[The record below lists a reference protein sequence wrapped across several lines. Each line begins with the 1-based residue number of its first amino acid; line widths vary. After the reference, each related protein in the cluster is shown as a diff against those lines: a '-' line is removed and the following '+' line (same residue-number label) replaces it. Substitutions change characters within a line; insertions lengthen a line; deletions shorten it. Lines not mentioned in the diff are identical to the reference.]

1 MSRTRAWVS
10 FEDDSQFITSAL
22 SGNISSPSAGNN
34 AKLLQEH
41 FRATERMST
50 SISKYSVFDKLRQE
64 EQNGGDLGWSRE
76 LLSTVNKENGA

>member
-1 MSRTRAWVS
+1 MSGTKAWVS
-10 FEDDSQFITSAL
+10 FEEDSQSITSAL

-41 FRATERMST
+41 IRGYDRLST
-50 SISKYSVFDKLRQE
+50 SMSKYSVFDKLRQE

-76 LLSTVNKENGA
+76 LLSSVNKENGA